1 MTASPI
7 RAQGAIAA
15 NLTCMA
21 SMLIWA
27 AALPAAEVLIR
38 AEPAI
43 LSPLWINAAR
53 MVMAAAFLL
62 PIWLLVEGPG
72 ALRQANW
79 GRGIMVGSL
88 IGLGALLLV
97 LGQGKTSAVM
107 AAVVS
112 SAMPLIGMALEIAL
126 DGRKL
131 TRAIVL
137 GLLLSVIGGVL
148 AAGRFDGGIGF
159 GIGALLCLGSVI
171 TFTLASRWTVTALPK
186 LTPLGSTT
194 VTVCG
199 AAVAALI
206 FALGGAALGQP
217 VGDLTRFGA
226 WEFGAL
232 AIYGVGGLA
241 ISQLLWI
248 IAVGRLGIA
257 MSALHI
263 NLTPFYV
270 MLFMLA
276 LGGTWNWLQ
285 AAGAALVC
293 IGVLIA
299 QGLIS
304 QGLFTRT
311 A

>member
-1 MTASPI
+1 MTATVGTVDNTVHSPLT
-7 RAQGAIAA
+7 A
-15 NLTCMA
+15 NLICMA

-38 AEPAI
+38 AEPPL

-53 MVMAAAFLL
+53 MALAAAFLV
-62 PIWLLVEGPG
+62 PIWALVEGPHVL
-72 ALRQANW
+72 LRTNW
-79 GRGIMVGSL
+79 LRGIMVGSL
-88 IGLGALLLV
+88 IGFGALMLV
-97 LGQGKTSAVM
+97 LGQGRTSAVM

-112 SAMPLIGMALEIAL
+112 SALPLVGMALEIAF

-131 TRAIVL
+131 TRAVVL
-137 GLLLSVIGGVL
+137 GLTLSIIGGVL
-148 AAGRFDGGIGF
+148 AAGRFDGGLGF
-159 GIGALLCLGSVI
+159 GVGALLCLGSVI
-171 TFTLASRWTVTALPK
+171 TFTLASRWTVTALPG
-186 LTPLGSTT
+186 LTPLGSTS
-194 VTVCG
+194 VTVFG

-206 FALGGAALGQP
+206 FALVGSVFGQPAPNFGAFGIKETAAL
-217 VGDLTRFGA
+217 VIF
-226 WEFGAL
+226 
-232 AIYGVGGLA
+232 GVGGLA

-276 LGGTWNWLQ
+276 MGGVWNWLQ

-293 IGVLIA
+293 LGVVIA
-299 QGLIS
+299 QGMLS
-304 QGLFTRT
+304 RR